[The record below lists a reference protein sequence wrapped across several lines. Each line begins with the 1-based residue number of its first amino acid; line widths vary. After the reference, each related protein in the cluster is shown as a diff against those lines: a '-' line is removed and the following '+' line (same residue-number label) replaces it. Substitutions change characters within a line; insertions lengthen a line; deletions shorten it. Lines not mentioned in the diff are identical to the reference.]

1 MGLGNQ
7 VTTNSSACTT
17 GAESILMAYERIK
30 SGLANRMLEVPVTVD
45 LIFGV
50 VLMPCVSVL
59 LNIILGAGNKAM
71 SASAS
76 GFVPEVELRRFK
88 DLETA
93 LSRGVE
99 FMLKF

>member
-1 MGLGNQ
+1 MNSGVSAYLGGKLGLGNQ

-30 SGLANRMLEVPVTVD
+30 SGLANRMLAGSTSAD

-59 LNIILGAGNKAM
+59 LNII
-71 SASAS
+71 
-76 GFVPEVELRRFK
+76 R
-88 DLETA
+88 
-93 LSRGVE
+93 SREQGP
-99 FMLKF
+99 

>member
-1 MGLGNQ
+1 MNSGVSAYLGGKLGLGNQ

-30 SGLANRMLEVPVTVD
+30 SGLANGCLLEVPVTVD

-59 LNIILGAGNKAM
+59 LNIILRAGNKAN
-71 SASAS
+71 
-76 GFVPEVELRRFK
+76 ER
-88 DLETA
+88 
-93 LSRGVE
+93 
-99 FMLKF
+99 